1 MALWLAGGDVQLL
14 MLKLWTLWEVA
25 TTLGINKLCI
35 VCDSFLVVQMGMG
48 WIILSVV
55 P

>member
-25 TTLGINKLCI
+25 TTLGINKLCS
-35 VCDSFLVVQMGMG
+35 VCVIAFLLCKWG
-48 WIILSVV
+48 WAGLFSV
-55 P
+55 